1 MVRSGVDGLSRPAPA
16 RALSERD
23 RAEWQLTPN
32 CWSWVVDTLRRQ
44 GIELSCDRFASRA
57 NRLCERFCSLQ
68 LEPGALTPPNCLAHD
83 WSKEKGWNWAFPP
96 LTVIS
101 KVLQLVVQ
109 QQARAV
115 VLVPEWR
122 MHWYTTA
129 MRVATSV
136 VPITGQGPFF
146 RRLRDGQWQEVEK
159 FVFRPLLLVVDASG
173 SGGGADRTE

>member
-96 LTVIS
+96 LTDIS
-101 KVLQLVVQ
+101 KVLQLVAQ

-122 MHWYTTA
+122 MH
-129 MRVATSV
+129 
-136 VPITGQGPFF
+136 
-146 RRLRDGQWQEVEK
+146 
-159 FVFRPLLLVVDASG
+159 
-173 SGGGADRTE
+173 